1 MGTEDSNEVEE
12 SLKEPAKA
20 PKKKAAVK
28 KAAPKKA
35 APKKA
40 AKKTNGNGAKREAV
54 KEEGVVTILDLA
66 SEAKITA
73 QAVRIKLRQS
83 DIDRGEG
90 RWKFEEGS
98 KRLKEAR
105 KLLGLSA

>member
-1 MGTEDSNEVEE
+1 MGNEDSTEVEE
-12 SLKEPAKA
+12 SLKEPSK
-20 PKKKAAVK
+20 PKKKAK
-28 KAAPKKA
+28 KVAKKVA
-35 APKKA
+35 KKA

-54 KEEGVVTILDLA
+54 KEEGIVTILDLA
-66 SEAKITA
+66 TEAKITT
-73 QAVRIKLRQS
+73 QAVRVKLRAS

-90 RWKFEEGS
+90 RWRFEEGS